1 MFDGQLHPT
10 PVTLGASDGVNTEVI
25 GDGIHEGLVLA
36 TRVADVAAR
45 QAGGRHVQPADATA
59 GAAPQVLSL
68 PDFSRL

>member
-36 TRVADVAAR
+36 TRVADVAA
-45 QAGGRHVQPADATA
+45 AKPA
-59 GAAPQVLSL
+59 GATSSPLMPQQG
-68 PDFSRL
+68 PPRRF